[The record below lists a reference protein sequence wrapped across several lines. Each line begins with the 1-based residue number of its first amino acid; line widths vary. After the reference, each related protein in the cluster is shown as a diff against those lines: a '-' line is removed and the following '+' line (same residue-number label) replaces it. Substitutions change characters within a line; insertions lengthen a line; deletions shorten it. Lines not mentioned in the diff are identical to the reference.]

1 VFRDSKYTYAAVIAT
16 LLMNFSA
23 KSFLPTSVQT
33 LGRMMGCIKPMNSI
47 EVILTTNLFLFV
59 LLFIL
64 KPQYSTIEV
73 QLEER

>member
-1 VFRDSKYTYAAVIAT
+1 
-16 LLMNFSA
+16 
-23 KSFLPTSVQT
+23 
-33 LGRMMGCIKPMNSI
+33 MMGCIKPMNSI